1 MSFRLWIFQV
11 AHCRIR
17 RINLV
22 SSNKLISFHISCFT
36 YTHTP
41 VLFGFWTQTN
51 FKTLICCSFRRTAA
65 RMFSKTLKTTY
76 LQTLFYS
83 FLNILLKQ
91 KVEKRNSS
99 TEFLEDLHIQ
109 SIAISKIYKEAKR
122 CNIDMAISYEFG
134 NRRIAWDSP
143 HAGYGYVYLNSSEG
157 LSICDNLKPANCSY
171 LLSLYIS
178 SWWCSIIKSYVLLTL
193 FATDMLSFHVI
204 QNDSDDVKL
213 LHFYLTK
220 NLVMDEND
228 V

>member
-122 CNIDMAISYEFG
+122 YNNDIAISYDFG
-134 NRRIAWDSP
+134 NRS
-143 HAGYGYVYLNSSEG
+143 N
-157 LSICDNLKPANCSY
+157 NNNC
-171 LLSLYIS
+171 LR
-178 SWWCSIIKSYVLLTL
+178 
-193 FATDMLSFHVI
+193 FATCWIWLCILEFI
-204 QNDSDDVKL
+204 WGII
-213 LHFYLTK
+213 
-220 NLVMDEND
+220 NLW
-228 V
+228 

>member
-1 MSFRLWIFQV
+1 MSFRLWILQV

-17 RINLV
+17 SINLV

-36 YTHTP
+36 CTHTP

-51 FKTLICCSFRRTAA
+51 FETLICCSFRRTAA

-122 CNIDMAISYEFG
+122 YNNDIAISYDFG
-134 NRRIAWDSP
+134 NRSINLLSIALDSP
-143 HAGYGYVYLNSSEG
+143 HAAYGYVYSSSSEG

-193 FATDMLSFHVI
+193 FATDMLSFTC
-204 QNDSDDVKL
+204 
-213 LHFYLTK
+213 YTK
-220 NLVMDEND
+220 W
-228 V
+228 

>member
-1 MSFRLWIFQV
+1 
-11 AHCRIR
+11 
-17 RINLV
+17 
-22 SSNKLISFHISCFT
+22 
-36 YTHTP
+36 
-41 VLFGFWTQTN
+41 
-51 FKTLICCSFRRTAA
+51 
-65 RMFSKTLKTTY
+65 MFSKTLKTTY

-91 KVEKRNSS
+91 KVEKRKSS

-122 CNIDMAISYEFG
+122 YNNNIAISY
-134 NRRIAWDSP
+134 DYSP